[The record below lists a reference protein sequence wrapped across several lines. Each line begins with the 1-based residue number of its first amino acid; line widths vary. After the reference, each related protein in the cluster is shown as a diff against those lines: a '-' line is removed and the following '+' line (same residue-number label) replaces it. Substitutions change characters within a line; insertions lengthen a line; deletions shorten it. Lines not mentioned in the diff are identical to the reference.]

1 MLVNGDQKHHMEIR
15 VRIVCE
21 GIVNIDKYMNEE
33 YLGRGSVNCYKN
45 GLATQYAQYSDQYSE
60 YAGVKVTP
68 KVVRQIYCAE
78 LFATRVPGSFMGIWQ
93 LFQLANIL
101 NVPVQSIYHH
111 KGWKVIRPDFNRIM
125 HVFDEGDREPVKLM
139 WTTIGKAPPQIGI
152 PTILSHCLHIDIDVK
167 EVMLWQGKI
176 IHMKRLTIV
185 LIYKVVPGFPND

>member
-1 MLVNGDQKHHMEIR
+1 MEIR

-33 YLGRGSVNCYKN
+33 YLRRGSVKCYKN

-60 YAGVKVTP
+60 YAGEKVTP

-101 NVPVQSIYHH
+101 NVPVQSIYPH

-125 HVFDEGDREPVKLM
+125 HVFDEGD
-139 WTTIGKAPPQIGI
+139 
-152 PTILSHCLHIDIDVK
+152 
-167 EVMLWQGKI
+167 
-176 IHMKRLTIV
+176 
-185 LIYKVVPGFPND
+185 